1 MKRDYLKHL
10 GFTTQTICMSNEYII
25 DPKRLKIRPEIHR
38 RMSFAYE
45 RGEHYYKAIGHAL
58 KGGNIFS
65 CRATKK
71 WLQARRIYI
80 HYQNEF
86 QNKQNLPL
94 SK

>member
-1 MKRDYLKHL
+1 
-10 GFTTQTICMSNEYII
+10 MSNYII
-25 DPKRLKIRPEIHR
+25 DPPRQKIRPEIHR

-45 RGEHYYKAIGHAL
+45 RGEHYYKATGFAL

-65 CRATKK
+65 CRATHK

-86 QNKQNLPL
+86 QTKQNLPK